1 MIVAD
6 SSVFAS
12 VIVKDEF
19 YDVCKRVVTS
29 KKTTVDLAYAETAN
43 VLWKHVK
50 IGRIPPGEV
59 DRRVELLRKL
69 IGTSRVFR
77 VEELMT
83 DAVGLA
89 VDSNITVYDAL
100 FVALAV
106 KLNTK
111 LITTDRKLVEG
122 LKGTKLETFME
133 LVG

>member
-29 KKTTVDLAYAETAN
+29 KKGTVDLAYAETAN

-89 VDSNITVYDAL
+89 VDSNITVYAPSSWHWP
-100 FVALAV
+100 
-106 KLNTK
+106 
-111 LITTDRKLVEG
+111 
-122 LKGTKLETFME
+122 
-133 LVG
+133 

>member
-29 KKTTVDLAYAETAN
+29 KKATVDLAYAETAN

-50 IGRIPPGEV
+50 MGRIPPEEV